1 MPPCQLLT
9 IAINHLLMYS
19 THTWSSVPHQ
29 YTSLPVVARYFK
41 HTPAVPLLQR
51 SIQPAE
57 AVPKTKT
64 VHRLILPAT
73 KPNDSLA
80 RQTINLR
87 HSHTETFKIFGVAI
101 PPPSSTSPA
110 SHINGDDDDDDDAM
124 TINKL
129 RATAIPFSITYL
141 SGARVVAA
149 R

>member
-1 MPPCQLLT
+1 M
-9 IAINHLLMYS
+9 
-19 THTWSSVPHQ
+19 
-29 YTSLPVVARYFK
+29 VARCLK
-41 HTPAVPLLQR
+41 QTPAVPLLQR

-129 RATAIPFSITYL
+129 SATAIPFSITYL